1 MRREPWERRLLTDAA
16 TLGIRGGGGWERRLL
31 TDAATLGIKGG
42 GGHQPRWWRREPG
55 KAAALRRESSAEAPG
70 TMGGA
75 TRRFGGAAN
84 QEADPILMSTSIFRE
99 KIDYVLN
106 SMDCLAIFGLLR
118 WLLLLYDRNVCNV

>member
-42 GGHQPRWWRREPG
+42 GRYQARWWRREPG
-55 KAAALRRESSAEAPG
+55 KVASLRRESAAEAPG

-84 QEADPILMSTSIFRE
+84 QEADPYPHVHFDFHR